1 MFDKEKISEFFP
13 GAEDFMI
20 QPMLIWTLPAN
31 KKDKLSEVCASG
43 EYFATEKIDG
53 ALYQFCRT
61 DKGNYLF
68 GRTVSVKNGLLTN
81 KIDNVPHINSA
92 LSCLP
97 CGTVIVGEIYVPGGT
112 SKNVTS
118 IMGCLPAEAI
128 KRQDKQGKIKYY
140 LHDMIFYDGEDM
152 QSWGT
157 EARYQKLV
165 EVWNEFHLEQ
175 FDFLRLAESFDTGIE
190 ERLSQILAAGGEG
203 IVLKKKDAPYSEG
216 KRPAWATIKCK
227 QMDTIDLV
235 CTRAIE
241 ATKEYTGKELK
252 TWPYWEV
259 KEPSFYDCFEEDH
272 CFAGWVNPQLVN
284 GNYYYKYTQNHSNT
298 NCGIQLISDNERY
311 YVPVTKPY
319 FYGWK
324 TAIGIGAYDDEG
336 NLKEIGTV
344 SSGLTDEMRAHLDD
358 YVGKVV
364 ALQCMSIDHKEKTLR
379 HPIVKA
385 WRDDKNAAECKL
397 SEVFH

>member
-13 GAEDFMI
+13 GAEDLMI
-20 QPMLIWTLPAN
+20 QPMLIWTVPAN
-31 KKDKLSEVCASG
+31 KKDKLSEICASG
-43 EYFATEKIDG
+43 EYFAEEKIDG

-81 KIDNVPHINSA
+81 KIDNVPHINSV

-97 CGTVIVGEIYVPGGT
+97 CGTVIIGEIYVPGGT

-140 LHDMIFYDGEDM
+140 LHDMIFYNGEDM
-152 QSWGT
+152 QSWGA

-165 EVWNEFHLEQ
+165 EAWNEFHLEQ
-175 FDFLRLAESFDTGIE
+175 FDFLRLAESFDTSIE
-190 ERLSQILAAGGEG
+190 ERLSQILSAGGEG

-241 ATKEYTGKELK
+241 ATKEYTGKELE
-252 TWPYWEV
+252 TWQYWQERS
-259 KEPSFYDCFEEDH
+259 EQNQNGEYTWLSSEGQYYEDYLH
-272 CFAGWVNPQLVN
+272 NPHI
-284 GNYYYKYTQNHSNT
+284 Y
-298 NCGIQLISDNERY
+298 R
-311 YVPVTKPY
+311 PVTKPY

-344 SSGLTDEMRAHLDD
+344 SSGLTDEMRAHLDG

-364 ALQCMSIDHKEKTLR
+364 ALQCMNIDRKEKTLR

>member
-13 GAEDFMI
+13 GAEDLMI

-31 KKDKLSEVCASG
+31 KKDKLSEICASG
-43 EYFATEKIDG
+43 EYFAEEKIDG

-81 KIDNVPHINSA
+81 KIDNVPHIDSA

-97 CGTVIVGEIYVPGGT
+97 CGTVIIGEIYVPGGT

-140 LHDMIFYDGEDM
+140 LHDMIFYNGENM
-152 QSWGT
+152 QSWGA

-165 EVWNEFHLEQ
+165 ETWNEFHLEQ
-175 FDFLRLAESFDTGIE
+175 FDFLRLAESFDTNIE

-241 ATKEYTGKELK
+241 ATKEYTGKELE
-252 TWPYWEV
+252 TWPYWQERS
-259 KEPSFYDCFEEDH
+259 EQNQNGEYTWLSSEGQYYEDYLH
-272 CFAGWVNPQLVN
+272 NPHI
-284 GNYYYKYTQNHSNT
+284 Y
-298 NCGIQLISDNERY
+298 R
-311 YVPVTKPY
+311 PVTKPY

-364 ALQCMSIDHKEKTLR
+364 ALQCMSIDRKEKTLR

>member
-13 GAEDFMI
+13 GAEDLMI
-20 QPMLIWTLPAN
+20 QPMLIWTLPTN
-31 KKDKLSEVCASG
+31 KKDKLSEICASG
-43 EYFATEKIDG
+43 EYFAEEKKDG

-61 DKGNYLF
+61 SKGNYLF

-140 LHDMIFYDGEDM
+140 LHDMIFYNGEDM
-152 QSWGT
+152 QSWGA

-165 EVWNEFHLEQ
+165 EAWNEFHLEQ

-241 ATKEYTGKELK
+241 ATKEYTGKELE
-252 TWPYWEV
+252 TWPYWQERS
-259 KEPSFYDCFEEDH
+259 ELNQNGEYTWLSSEGQYYEDYLH
-272 CFAGWVNPQLVN
+272 NPHI
-284 GNYYYKYTQNHSNT
+284 YRP
-298 NCGIQLISDNERY
+298 I
-311 YVPVTKPY
+311 TKPY

-364 ALQCMSIDHKEKTLR
+364 ALQCMSIDRKEKTLR

>member
-13 GAEDFMI
+13 GAEDLMI
-20 QPMLIWTLPAN
+20 QPMLIWTLPSN

-43 EYFATEKIDG
+43 EYFAEEKLDG

-81 KIDNVPHINSA
+81 KIDNVPHIDSA

-97 CGTVIVGEIYVPGGT
+97 CGTVIIGEIYVPGGT

-152 QSWGT
+152 QSWGA

-165 EVWNEFHLEQ
+165 EAWNEFHLEE

-241 ATKEYTGKELK
+241 ATKEYTGKELE
-252 TWPYWEV
+252 TWPYWQERS
-259 KEPSFYDCFEEDH
+259 ERNQNGEYTWLSSEGQYYEDYLH
-272 CFAGWVNPQLVN
+272 NPHI
-284 GNYYYKYTQNHSNT
+284 Y
-298 NCGIQLISDNERY
+298 R
-311 YVPVTKPY
+311 PVTKPY

-336 NLKEIGTV
+336 NLNEIGTV

-364 ALQCMSIDHKEKTLR
+364 ALQCMSIDRKEKTLR

>member
-13 GAEDFMI
+13 GAENLMI

-31 KKDKLSEVCASG
+31 KKDKLSEICASG

-81 KIDNVPHINSA
+81 KIDNVPHIDSA

-152 QSWGT
+152 QSWGA

-241 ATKEYTGKELK
+241 ATKEYTGKELE
-252 TWPYWEV
+252 TWPYWQERS
-259 KEPSFYDCFEEDH
+259 ERDQNGEYTWLSSEGQYYEDYLH
-272 CFAGWVNPQLVN
+272 NPHI
-284 GNYYYKYTQNHSNT
+284 Y
-298 NCGIQLISDNERY
+298 R
-311 YVPVTKPY
+311 PVTKPY

-324 TAIGIGAYDDEG
+324 TAIGIGVYDDEG

-358 YVGKVV
+358 YVGQVV
-364 ALQCMSIDHKEKTLR
+364 ALQCMSIDRKEKTLR

-397 SEVFH
+397 SEVFS

>member
-13 GAEDFMI
+13 GAEDLMI

-31 KKDKLSEVCASG
+31 KKDKLSEICASG
-43 EYFATEKIDG
+43 EYFAEEKIDG
-53 ALYQFCRT
+53 ALYQLCRT

-140 LHDMIFYDGEDM
+140 LHDMIFYNGENM
-152 QSWGT
+152 QSWGA

-165 EVWNEFHLEQ
+165 EAWNEFHLEQ

-190 ERLSQILAAGGEG
+190 ERLSQILASGGEG

-241 ATKEYTGKELK
+241 ATKEYTGKELNTWEYWIDLGGKPYHGRYLNDDGYATIK
-252 TWPYWEV
+252 TPM
-259 KEPSFYDCFEEDH
+259 F
-272 CFAGWVNPQLVN
+272 
-284 GNYYYKYTQNHSNT
+284 
-298 NCGIQLISDNERY
+298 
-311 YVPVTKPY
+311 PVTKPY

-364 ALQCMSIDHKEKTLR
+364 ALQCMSIDRKEKTLR

>member
-13 GAEDFMI
+13 GAEDLMI

-31 KKDKLSEVCASG
+31 NKDKLSAICASG
-43 EYFATEKIDG
+43 EYFAEEKLDG

-81 KIDNVPHINSA
+81 KIDNIQHIDSA

-97 CGTVIVGEIYVPGGT
+97 CGTVIIGEIYVPGGT

-140 LHDMIFYDGEDM
+140 LHDMIFYNGENM
-152 QSWGT
+152 QSWGA

-165 EVWNEFHLEQ
+165 EAWNEFHLEQ

-241 ATKEYTGKELK
+241 ATKEYTGKELE
-252 TWPYWEV
+252 TWPYW
-259 KEPSFYDCFEEDH
+259 KD
-272 CFAGWVNPQLVN
+272 
-284 GNYYYKYTQNHSNT
+284 
-298 NCGIQLISDNERY
+298 GI
-311 YVPVTKPY
+311 VVTKPY

-324 TAIGIGAYDDEG
+324 TEIGIGAYDDEG

-344 SSGLTDEMRAHLDD
+344 SSGLTDERRAHLDD

-364 ALQCMSIDHKEKTLR
+364 ALQCMSIDRKGKTLR

>member
-13 GAEDFMI
+13 GAEDLMI
-20 QPMLIWTLPAN
+20 QPMLIWTLPSN

-43 EYFATEKIDG
+43 EYFAEEKKDG

-97 CGTVIVGEIYVPGGT
+97 CGTVIVGEIYVSGGT

-140 LHDMIFYDGEDM
+140 LHDMIFYNGEDM
-152 QSWGT
+152 QSWGA

-165 EVWNEFHLEQ
+165 EAWNKFHLEQ
-175 FDFLRLAESFDTGIE
+175 FDFLQLAESFDTDIE

-241 ATKEYTGKELK
+241 ATKEYTGKELE
-252 TWPYWEV
+252 TWLYWQERS
-259 KEPSFYDCFEEDH
+259 ERDQNGEYTWLSSEGQYYEDYLH
-272 CFAGWVNPQLVN
+272 NPHI
-284 GNYYYKYTQNHSNT
+284 Y
-298 NCGIQLISDNERY
+298 R
-311 YVPVTKPY
+311 PVTKPY

-364 ALQCMSIDHKEKTLR
+364 VLQCMSIDRKEKTLR

-385 WRDDKNAAECKL
+385 WRDDKNVAECKL
-397 SEVFH
+397 SEAFS

>member
-13 GAEDFMI
+13 GAEDLMI
-20 QPMLIWTLPAN
+20 QPMLIWTLPSN

-43 EYFATEKIDG
+43 EYFAEQKIDG

-140 LHDMIFYDGEDM
+140 LHDMIFYGGEDM
-152 QSWGT
+152 QSWGA

-175 FDFLRLAESFDTGIE
+175 FDFLRLAESFDTSIE

-241 ATKEYTGKELK
+241 ATKEYTGKELE
-252 TWPYWEV
+252 TWPFWERALTGTEQIHTDMCQFGV
-259 KEPSFYDCFEEDH
+259 E
-272 CFAGWVNPQLVN
+272 GWIP
-284 GNYYYKYTQNHSNT
+284 
-298 NCGIQLISDNERY
+298 I
-311 YVPVTKPY
+311 TKPY

-364 ALQCMSIDHKEKTLR
+364 ALQCMSIDRKEKTLR

-385 WRDDKNAAECKL
+385 WRDDKNAMECKL
-397 SEVFH
+397 SEVFS

>member
-13 GAEDFMI
+13 GAEDLMI
-20 QPMLIWTLPAN
+20 QPMLIWTLPSN
-31 KKDKLSEVCASG
+31 KKDKLSEICASG

-140 LHDMIFYDGEDM
+140 LHDMIFYNGEDM
-152 QSWGT
+152 QSWGA

-165 EVWNEFHLEQ
+165 EAWNKFHLEQ

-235 CTRAIE
+235 CIRTIE
-241 ATKEYTGKELK
+241 ATKEYTGKELE
-252 TWPYWEV
+252 TWPYWQERS
-259 KEPSFYDCFEEDH
+259 ERDQNGEYTWLSSEGQYYEDYLH
-272 CFAGWVNPQLVN
+272 NPHI
-284 GNYYYKYTQNHSNT
+284 Y
-298 NCGIQLISDNERY
+298 R
-311 YVPVTKPY
+311 PVTKPY

-364 ALQCMSIDHKEKTLR
+364 ALQCMSIDCKEKTLR

-397 SEVFH
+397 SEVFS

>member
-13 GAEDFMI
+13 GAEDLMI

-31 KKDKLSEVCASG
+31 KKDKLSEICASG
-43 EYFATEKIDG
+43 EYFAEQKIDG

-140 LHDMIFYDGEDM
+140 LHDMIFYNGEDM
-152 QSWGT
+152 QSWGAET
-157 EARYQKLV
+157 RYQKLV
-165 EVWNEFHLEQ
+165 EAWNEFHLEQ

-241 ATKEYTGKELK
+241 ATKEYTGKELE
-252 TWPYWEV
+252 TWPYWQERS
-259 KEPSFYDCFEEDH
+259 ERNQNGEYTWLSSEGQYYEDYLH
-272 CFAGWVNPQLVN
+272 NPHI
-284 GNYYYKYTQNHSNT
+284 Y
-298 NCGIQLISDNERY
+298 R
-311 YVPVTKPY
+311 PVTKPY

-364 ALQCMSIDHKEKTLR
+364 ALQCMSIDRKEKTLR

>member
-13 GAEDFMI
+13 GAEDLMI
-20 QPMLIWTLPAN
+20 QPMLIWTLPSN

-81 KIDNVPHINSA
+81 KIDNVPHIDSA

-140 LHDMIFYDGEDM
+140 LHDMIFYNGENM
-152 QSWGT
+152 QSWGAET
-157 EARYQKLV
+157 RYQKLV
-165 EVWNEFHLEQ
+165 EAWNEFHLEQ

-203 IVLKKKDAPYSEG
+203 IVLKKKDALYSEG

-252 TWPYWEV
+252 TWPYWQERS
-259 KEPSFYDCFEEDH
+259 ERDQNGEYTWLSSEGQYYEDYLH
-272 CFAGWVNPQLVN
+272 NPHI
-284 GNYYYKYTQNHSNT
+284 Y
-298 NCGIQLISDNERY
+298 R
-311 YVPVTKPY
+311 PVTKPY

-344 SSGLTDEMRAHLDD
+344 SSGLTDEMRAYLDN

-364 ALQCMSIDHKEKTLR
+364 ALQCMSIDRKEKTLR

-397 SEVFH
+397 SEVFS

>member
-13 GAEDFMI
+13 GAEDLMI
-20 QPMLIWTLPAN
+20 QPMLIWTLPSN
-31 KKDKLSEVCASG
+31 KKDKLSEICASG

-81 KIDNVPHINSA
+81 KIDNVPHIDSA

-140 LHDMIFYDGEDM
+140 LHDMIFYNGEDM
-152 QSWGT
+152 QSWGA

-165 EVWNEFHLEQ
+165 EAWNKFHLEQ
-175 FDFLRLAESFDTGIE
+175 FDFLQLAESFDTGIE

-241 ATKEYTGKELK
+241 ATKEYTGKELE
-252 TWPYWEV
+252 TWPYWQERS
-259 KEPSFYDCFEEDH
+259 ERD
-272 CFAGWVNPQLVN
+272 QN
-284 GNYYYKYTQNHSNT
+284 GEYTWLSSE
-298 NCGIQLISDNERY
+298 GRY
-311 YVPVTKPY
+311 YEDYLHNPHIYRPVTKPY

-364 ALQCMSIDHKEKTLR
+364 ALQCMSIDRKEKTLR

>member
-13 GAEDFMI
+13 GAEDLMI

-31 KKDKLSEVCASG
+31 KKDKLSEICASG
-43 EYFATEKIDG
+43 EYFAEEKLDG

-81 KIDNVPHINSA
+81 KIDNVPHIDSA

-97 CGTVIVGEIYVPGGT
+97 CGTVIIGEIYIPGGT

-140 LHDMIFYDGEDM
+140 LHDMIFYNGEDM
-152 QSWGT
+152 QSWGA

-165 EVWNEFHLEQ
+165 EAWNEFHLEQ

-241 ATKEYTGKELK
+241 ATKEYTGKELE
-252 TWPYWEV
+252 TWPYWQERS
-259 KEPSFYDCFEEDH
+259 ERNQNGEYTWLSSEGQYYEDYLH
-272 CFAGWVNPQLVN
+272 NPHI
-284 GNYYYKYTQNHSNT
+284 Y
-298 NCGIQLISDNERY
+298 R
-311 YVPVTKPY
+311 PVTKPY

-358 YVGKVV
+358 YIGKVV
-364 ALQCMSIDHKEKTLR
+364 ALQCMSIDRKEKTLR

-397 SEVFH
+397 SEVFS

>member
-13 GAEDFMI
+13 GAEDLMI
-20 QPMLIWTLPAN
+20 QPMLIWTLPTN
-31 KKDKLSEVCASG
+31 KKDKLSEICASG
-43 EYFATEKIDG
+43 EYFAEEKLDG

-61 DKGNYLF
+61 NRGNYLF

-97 CGTVIVGEIYVPGGT
+97 CGTVIVGEIYVPDGT

-140 LHDMIFYDGEDM
+140 LHDMIFYNGENM
-152 QSWGT
+152 QSWGA

-165 EVWNEFHLEQ
+165 EVWNKFHLEQ
-175 FDFLRLAESFDTGIE
+175 FDFLRLADSFDTGIE
-190 ERLSQILAAGGEG
+190 ERLSQILSAGGEG

-241 ATKEYTGKELK
+241 ATKEYTGKELE
-252 TWPYWEV
+252 TWSYWQERS
-259 KEPSFYDCFEEDH
+259 ERDQNGEYTWLSSEGQYYEDYLH
-272 CFAGWVNPQLVN
+272 NPHI
-284 GNYYYKYTQNHSNT
+284 Y
-298 NCGIQLISDNERY
+298 R
-311 YVPVTKPY
+311 PVTKPY

-358 YVGKVV
+358 YVGKIV
-364 ALQCMSIDHKEKTLR
+364 ALQCMSIDRKEKTLR

-397 SEVFH
+397 REVFS

>member
-13 GAEDFMI
+13 GAEDLMI
-20 QPMLIWTLPAN
+20 QPMLIWTLPTN
-31 KKDKLSEVCASG
+31 KKDKLSEICASG
-43 EYFATEKIDG
+43 EYFAEEKLDG

-61 DKGNYLF
+61 NRGNYLF

-81 KIDNVPHINSA
+81 KIDNVPHVNSA

-97 CGTVIVGEIYVPGGT
+97 CGTVIVGEIYVPDGT

-140 LHDMIFYDGEDM
+140 LHDMIFYNGENM
-152 QSWGT
+152 QSWGA

-165 EVWNEFHLEQ
+165 EAWNEFHLEQ

-241 ATKEYTGKELK
+241 ATKEYTGKELE
-252 TWPYWEV
+252 TWPYWQERS
-259 KEPSFYDCFEEDH
+259 ERDQNGEYTWLSSEGQYYEDYLH
-272 CFAGWVNPQLVN
+272 NPHI
-284 GNYYYKYTQNHSNT
+284 Y
-298 NCGIQLISDNERY
+298 R
-311 YVPVTKPY
+311 PVTKPY

-364 ALQCMSIDHKEKTLR
+364 ALQCMSIDREEKTLR

>member
-13 GAEDFMI
+13 GAEDLMI
-20 QPMLIWTLPAN
+20 QPMLIWTLPSN

-43 EYFATEKIDG
+43 EYFAEQKIDG

-97 CGTVIVGEIYVPGGT
+97 CGTVIVGEIYVSGGT

-140 LHDMIFYDGEDM
+140 LHDMIFYNGEDM
-152 QSWGT
+152 QSWGA

-165 EVWNEFHLEQ
+165 EAWNKFHLEQ
-175 FDFLRLAESFDTGIE
+175 FDFLQLAESFDTGIE

-241 ATKEYTGKELK
+241 ATKEYTGKELE
-252 TWPYWEV
+252 TWPYWQERS
-259 KEPSFYDCFEEDH
+259 ERDQNGEYTWLSSEGQYYEDYLH
-272 CFAGWVNPQLVN
+272 NPHI
-284 GNYYYKYTQNHSNT
+284 Y
-298 NCGIQLISDNERY
+298 R
-311 YVPVTKPY
+311 PVTKPY

-344 SSGLTDEMRAHLDD
+344 SSGLTDEMRAHLDN

-364 ALQCMSIDHKEKTLR
+364 ALQCMSIDRKGKTLR

-397 SEVFH
+397 SEVFS

>member
-13 GAEDFMI
+13 GAEDLMI

-31 KKDKLSEVCASG
+31 KKDKLSEICASG

-81 KIDNVPHINSA
+81 KIDNVPHIDSA

-97 CGTVIVGEIYVPGGT
+97 CGTVIIGEIYVPGGT

-140 LHDMIFYDGEDM
+140 LHDMIFYNGENM
-152 QSWGT
+152 QSWGA

-165 EVWNEFHLEQ
+165 EAWNEFHLEQ

-190 ERLSQILAAGGEG
+190 ERLSQILSAGGEG

-241 ATKEYTGKELK
+241 ATKEYTGKELE
-252 TWPYWEV
+252 TWPYWQERS
-259 KEPSFYDCFEEDH
+259 ERDQNGEYTWLSSEGQYYEDYLH
-272 CFAGWVNPQLVN
+272 NPHI
-284 GNYYYKYTQNHSNT
+284 Y
-298 NCGIQLISDNERY
+298 R
-311 YVPVTKPY
+311 PVTKPY

-364 ALQCMSIDHKEKTLR
+364 ALQCMSIDRKERTLR
-379 HPIVKA
+379 HPIVKT

-397 SEVFH
+397 SEVFS

>member
-1 MFDKEKISEFFP
+1 MFDKEKIHEYFP
-13 GAEDFMI
+13 GAEDLMI

-31 KKDKLSEVCASG
+31 KKDKLGEVCTSG
-43 EYFATEKIDG
+43 EYFAEQKVDG

-61 DKGNYLF
+61 EQGNYLF
-68 GRTVSVKNGLLTN
+68 GRTVSTKNGLLTN
-81 KIDNVPHINSA
+81 KIDNVPHINDA

-97 CGTVIVGEIYVPGGT
+97 PRTVIIGEIYVPGGT

-118 IMGCLPAEAI
+118 IMGCLAAEAI
-128 KRQDKQGKIKYY
+128 RRQSKQGYIKYY

-152 QSWGT
+152 QPWGA
-157 EARYQKLV
+157 EARYNKLV
-165 EVWNEFHLEQ
+165 EVWNKFNLEQ

-190 ERLSQILAAGGEG
+190 ERLAQILAAGGEG
-203 IVLKKKDAPYSEG
+203 IVLKKKDAPYTEG

-227 QMDTIDLV
+227 QMDTLDLV

-241 ATKEYTGKELK
+241 ATKEYTGKEIE
-252 TWPYWEV
+252 TWPFWKDGV
-259 KEPSFYDCFEEDH
+259 
-272 CFAGWVNPQLVN
+272 A
-284 GNYYYKYTQNHSNT
+284 
-298 NCGIQLISDNERY
+298 
-311 YVPVTKPY
+311 VTKPY

-324 TAIGIGAYDDEG
+324 TAIGIGAYDEDG

-344 SSGLTDEMRAHLDD
+344 SSGLTDDMRAHLDD

-364 ALQCMSIDHKEKTLR
+364 ALQCMSIDRKEKTLR
-379 HPIVKA
+379 HPIIKG

-397 SEVFH
+397 SEIFA

>member
-13 GAEDFMI
+13 GAEDLMI

-31 KKDKLSEVCASG
+31 KKDKLSEICASG
-43 EYFATEKIDG
+43 EYFAEQKIDG

-97 CGTVIVGEIYVPGGT
+97 CDTVIIGEIYVPGGT

-128 KRQDKQGKIKYY
+128 KRQDKQGKIRYY
-140 LHDMIFYDGEDM
+140 LHDMIFYNGEDM
-152 QSWGT
+152 QSWGA

-165 EVWNEFHLEQ
+165 EAWNEFHLEQ

-190 ERLSQILAAGGEG
+190 ERLSQILVAGGEG

-241 ATKEYTGKELK
+241 ATKEYTGKELE
-252 TWPYWEV
+252 TWPYWQERS
-259 KEPSFYDCFEEDH
+259 ERNQNGEYTWLSSEGQYYEDYLH
-272 CFAGWVNPQLVN
+272 NPHI
-284 GNYYYKYTQNHSNT
+284 Y
-298 NCGIQLISDNERY
+298 R
-311 YVPVTKPY
+311 PVTKPY

-364 ALQCMSIDHKEKTLR
+364 ALQCMSIDRKEKTLR

>member
-13 GAEDFMI
+13 GAEDLMI

-31 KKDKLSEVCASG
+31 KKDKLSEICASG
-43 EYFATEKIDG
+43 EYFAEEKIDG

-97 CGTVIVGEIYVPGGT
+97 CGTVIIGEIYIPGGT

-140 LHDMIFYDGEDM
+140 LHDMIFYNGEDM
-152 QSWGT
+152 QSWGA

-165 EVWNEFHLEQ
+165 EAWNEFHLEE

-190 ERLSQILAAGGEG
+190 ERLSQMLAAGGEG

-241 ATKEYTGKELK
+241 ATKEYTGKELE
-252 TWPYWEV
+252 TWPYWQERS
-259 KEPSFYDCFEEDH
+259 ELNQNGEYTWLSSEGQYYEDYLH
-272 CFAGWVNPQLVN
+272 NPHI
-284 GNYYYKYTQNHSNT
+284 Y
-298 NCGIQLISDNERY
+298 R
-311 YVPVTKPY
+311 PVTKPY

-364 ALQCMSIDHKEKTLR
+364 ALQCMSIDRKEKTLR

>member
-13 GAEDFMI
+13 GAEDLMI
-20 QPMLIWTLPAN
+20 QPMLIWTLPTN
-31 KKDKLSEVCASG
+31 KKDKLSEICASG
-43 EYFATEKIDG
+43 EYFAEEKLDG

-61 DKGNYLF
+61 NRGNYLF

-97 CGTVIVGEIYVPGGT
+97 CGTVIVGEIYVPDGT

-140 LHDMIFYDGEDM
+140 LHDMIFYNGENM
-152 QSWGT
+152 QSWGA

-165 EVWNEFHLEQ
+165 EAWNEFHLEQ

-190 ERLSQILAAGGEG
+190 ERLSQILSAGGEG

-241 ATKEYTGKELK
+241 ATKEYTGKELE
-252 TWPYWEV
+252 TWPYWQERS
-259 KEPSFYDCFEEDH
+259 ERDQNGEYTWLSSEGQYYEDYLH
-272 CFAGWVNPQLVN
+272 NPHI
-284 GNYYYKYTQNHSNT
+284 YK
-298 NCGIQLISDNERY
+298 
-311 YVPVTKPY
+311 PVTKPY

-364 ALQCMSIDHKEKTLR
+364 ALQCMSIDRKEKTLR

-397 SEVFH
+397 SEVFS

>member
-20 QPMLIWTLPAN
+20 QPMLIWTLPSN

-97 CGTVIVGEIYVPGGT
+97 CGTVIVGEIYISGGT

-140 LHDMIFYDGEDM
+140 LHDMIFYNGEDM
-152 QSWGT
+152 QSWGA

-165 EVWNEFHLEQ
+165 EAWNKFHLEQ
-175 FDFLRLAESFDTGIE
+175 FDFLQLAESFDTGIE

-241 ATKEYTGKELK
+241 ATKEYTGKELE
-252 TWPYWEV
+252 TWPYWQERS
-259 KEPSFYDCFEEDH
+259 ERDQNGEYTWLSSEGQYYEDYLH
-272 CFAGWVNPQLVN
+272 NPHI
-284 GNYYYKYTQNHSNT
+284 Y
-298 NCGIQLISDNERY
+298 R
-311 YVPVTKPY
+311 PVTKPY

-364 ALQCMSIDHKEKTLR
+364 ALQCMSIDRKEKTLR

-397 SEVFH
+397 SEVFS

>member
-13 GAEDFMI
+13 GAEDLMI

-31 KKDKLSEVCASG
+31 KKDKLSEICASG

-81 KIDNVPHINSA
+81 KIDNVPHIDSA

-140 LHDMIFYDGEDM
+140 LYDMIFYNGEDM
-152 QSWGT
+152 QSWGA

-165 EVWNEFHLEQ
+165 ETWNEFHLEQ

-241 ATKEYTGKELK
+241 ATKEYTGKELE
-252 TWPYWEV
+252 TWPYWQERSERV
-259 KEPSFYDCFEEDH
+259 QNGEYTWLSSEGQYYEDYLH
-272 CFAGWVNPQLVN
+272 NPHI
-284 GNYYYKYTQNHSNT
+284 Y
-298 NCGIQLISDNERY
+298 R
-311 YVPVTKPY
+311 PVTKPY

-344 SSGLTDEMRAHLDD
+344 SSGLTDEMRAHLDN

-364 ALQCMSIDHKEKTLR
+364 ALQCMSIDRKEKTLR

-397 SEVFH
+397 SEVFS

>member
-13 GAEDFMI
+13 GAEDLMI

-31 KKDKLSEVCASG
+31 KKDKLSEICASG
-43 EYFATEKIDG
+43 EYFAEEKIDG

-97 CGTVIVGEIYVPGGT
+97 CGTVIIGEIYVPGGT

-118 IMGCLPAEAI
+118 IMGCLPVEAI

-140 LHDMIFYDGEDM
+140 LHDMIFYNGEDM
-152 QSWGT
+152 QSWGA

-165 EVWNEFHLEQ
+165 EAWNEFHLEQ

-241 ATKEYTGKELK
+241 ATKDYTGKELE
-252 TWPYWEV
+252 TWPFWERTLTEV
-259 KEPSFYDCFEEDH
+259 ELIHTDMCQFGVE
-272 CFAGWVNPQLVN
+272 GWIP
-284 GNYYYKYTQNHSNT
+284 
-298 NCGIQLISDNERY
+298 I
-311 YVPVTKPY
+311 TKPY

-358 YVGKVV
+358 YIGKVV
-364 ALQCMSIDHKEKTLR
+364 ALQCMSIDRKEKTLR

>member
-13 GAEDFMI
+13 GAEDLMI

-31 KKDKLSEVCASG
+31 KKDKLSEICASG
-43 EYFATEKIDG
+43 EYFAEEKIDG

-97 CGTVIVGEIYVPGGT
+97 CGTVIIGEIYVPGGT

-128 KRQDKQGKIKYY
+128 KRQDRQGKIKYY
-140 LHDMIFYDGEDM
+140 LHDMIFYNGEDM
-152 QSWGT
+152 QSWGA

-165 EVWNEFHLEQ
+165 EAWNEFHLEQ

-190 ERLSQILAAGGEG
+190 ERLSQILATGGEG

-241 ATKEYTGKELK
+241 ATKEYTGKELE
-252 TWPYWEV
+252 TWPYWQERS
-259 KEPSFYDCFEEDH
+259 ERNQNGEYTWLSSEGQYYEDYLH
-272 CFAGWVNPQLVN
+272 NPHI
-284 GNYYYKYTQNHSNT
+284 Y
-298 NCGIQLISDNERY
+298 R
-311 YVPVTKPY
+311 PVTKPY

-358 YVGKVV
+358 YIGKVV
-364 ALQCMSIDHKEKTLR
+364 ALQCMSIDRKEKTLR

>member
-13 GAEDFMI
+13 GAEDLMI
-20 QPMLIWTLPAN
+20 QPMLIWTLPTN
-31 KKDKLSEVCASG
+31 KKDKLSEICASG
-43 EYFATEKIDG
+43 EYFAEEKLDG

-61 DKGNYLF
+61 NRGNYLF

-97 CGTVIVGEIYVPGGT
+97 CGTVIVGEIYVPDGT

-140 LHDMIFYDGEDM
+140 LHDMIFYNGENM
-152 QSWGT
+152 QSWGA

-165 EVWNEFHLEQ
+165 EAWNEFHLEQ

-190 ERLSQILAAGGEG
+190 ERLSQILSAGGEG

-241 ATKEYTGKELK
+241 ATKEYTGKELE
-252 TWPYWEV
+252 TWPYWQERS
-259 KEPSFYDCFEEDH
+259 ERDQNGEYTWLSSEGQYYEDYLH
-272 CFAGWVNPQLVN
+272 NPHI
-284 GNYYYKYTQNHSNT
+284 YK
-298 NCGIQLISDNERY
+298 
-311 YVPVTKPY
+311 PVTKPY

-364 ALQCMSIDHKEKTLR
+364 ALQCMSIDRKEKTLR

-397 SEVFH
+397 REVFS

>member
-13 GAEDFMI
+13 GAEDLMI
-20 QPMLIWTLPAN
+20 QPMLIWTLPSN
-31 KKDKLSEVCASG
+31 KKDKLSEICASG
-43 EYFATEKIDG
+43 EYFAEEKKDG

-140 LHDMIFYDGEDM
+140 LHDMIFYNGEDM
-152 QSWGT
+152 QSWGA

-165 EVWNEFHLEQ
+165 ETWNEFHLEQ
-175 FDFLRLAESFDTGIE
+175 FDFLRLAESFDTSIE
-190 ERLSQILAAGGEG
+190 ERLSQILSAGGEG

-241 ATKEYTGKELK
+241 ATKEYTGKELE
-252 TWPYWEV
+252 TWPYWQERS
-259 KEPSFYDCFEEDH
+259 ERDQNGEYTWLSSEGQYYEDYLH
-272 CFAGWVNPQLVN
+272 NPHI
-284 GNYYYKYTQNHSNT
+284 Y
-298 NCGIQLISDNERY
+298 R
-311 YVPVTKPY
+311 PVTKPY

-324 TAIGIGAYDDEG
+324 TAIGIGAYDNEG

-364 ALQCMSIDHKEKTLR
+364 ALQCMSIDRKEKTLR

-397 SEVFH
+397 SEVFS

>member
-13 GAEDFMI
+13 GAEDLMI

-43 EYFATEKIDG
+43 EYFAEEKLDG

-81 KIDNVPHINSA
+81 KIDNVPHIDSA

-140 LHDMIFYDGEDM
+140 LHDMIFYNGENM
-152 QSWGT
+152 QSWGA

-165 EVWNEFHLEQ
+165 EAWNEFHLEQ

-241 ATKEYTGKELK
+241 ATKEYTGKELE
-252 TWPYWEV
+252 TWPYWQERS
-259 KEPSFYDCFEEDH
+259 ERNQNGEYTWLSSEGQYYEDYLH
-272 CFAGWVNPQLVN
+272 NPHI
-284 GNYYYKYTQNHSNT
+284 Y
-298 NCGIQLISDNERY
+298 R
-311 YVPVTKPY
+311 PVTKPY

-364 ALQCMSIDHKEKTLR
+364 ALQCMSIDRKEKTLR

>member
-13 GAEDFMI
+13 GAEDLMI
-20 QPMLIWTLPAN
+20 QPMLIWTLPSN

-43 EYFATEKIDG
+43 EYFAEEKKDG

-97 CGTVIVGEIYVPGGT
+97 CGTVIVGEIYVSGGT

-140 LHDMIFYDGEDM
+140 LHDMIFYNGEDM
-152 QSWGT
+152 QSWGA

-165 EVWNEFHLEQ
+165 EAWNKFHLEQ
-175 FDFLRLAESFDTGIE
+175 FDFLQLAESFDTGIE

-241 ATKEYTGKELK
+241 ATKEYTGKELE
-252 TWPYWEV
+252 TWPYWQECS
-259 KEPSFYDCFEEDH
+259 ERDQNGEYTWLSSEGQYYEDYLH
-272 CFAGWVNPQLVN
+272 NPHI
-284 GNYYYKYTQNHSNT
+284 Y
-298 NCGIQLISDNERY
+298 R
-311 YVPVTKPY
+311 PVTKPY

-364 ALQCMSIDHKEKTLR
+364 VLQCMSIDRKEKTLR

-385 WRDDKNAAECKL
+385 WRDDKNVAECKL
-397 SEVFH
+397 SEAFS

>member
-13 GAEDFMI
+13 GAEDLMI
-20 QPMLIWTLPAN
+20 QPMLIWTLPSN
-31 KKDKLSEVCASG
+31 KKDKLSEICASG
-43 EYFATEKIDG
+43 EYFAEEKKDG

-68 GRTVSVKNGLLTN
+68 GRTVSIKNGLLTN

-140 LHDMIFYDGEDM
+140 LHDMIFYNGEDM
-152 QSWGT
+152 QSWGA

-165 EVWNEFHLEQ
+165 EAWNKFHLEQ
-175 FDFLRLAESFDTGIE
+175 FDFLQLAESFDTGIE
-190 ERLSQILAAGGEG
+190 ERLSQILSAGGEG

-241 ATKEYTGKELK
+241 ATKEYTGKELE
-252 TWPYWEV
+252 TWSYWQERS
-259 KEPSFYDCFEEDH
+259 ERDQNGEYTWLSSEGQYYEDYLH
-272 CFAGWVNPQLVN
+272 NPHI
-284 GNYYYKYTQNHSNT
+284 Y
-298 NCGIQLISDNERY
+298 R
-311 YVPVTKPY
+311 PVTKPY

-358 YVGKVV
+358 YVGKIVV
-364 ALQCMSIDHKEKTLR
+364 LQCMSIDRKEKTLR

-397 SEVFH
+397 REVFS

>member
-13 GAEDFMI
+13 GAEDLMI
-20 QPMLIWTLPAN
+20 QPMLIWTLPSN

-43 EYFATEKIDG
+43 EYFAEQKIDG

-97 CGTVIVGEIYVPGGT
+97 CGTVIIGEIYVPGGT

-128 KRQDKQGKIKYY
+128 KRQNKQGKIKYY
-140 LHDMIFYDGEDM
+140 LHDMIFYNGEDM
-152 QSWGT
+152 QSWGA

-165 EVWNEFHLEQ
+165 EAWNEFHLEQ
-175 FDFLRLAESFDTGIE
+175 FDFLRLAESFDTDIE

-241 ATKEYTGKELK
+241 ATKEYTGKELE
-252 TWPYWEV
+252 TWPYWQERS
-259 KEPSFYDCFEEDH
+259 ERNQNGEYTWLSSEGQYYEDYLH
-272 CFAGWVNPQLVN
+272 NPHI
-284 GNYYYKYTQNHSNT
+284 Y
-298 NCGIQLISDNERY
+298 R
-311 YVPVTKPY
+311 PVTKPY

-358 YVGKVV
+358 YIGKVV
-364 ALQCMSIDHKEKTLR
+364 ALQCMSIDRKEKTLR

>member
-13 GAEDFMI
+13 GAEDLMI

-31 KKDKLSEVCASG
+31 KKDKLSEICASG
-43 EYFATEKIDG
+43 EYFAEEKLDG

-140 LHDMIFYDGEDM
+140 LHDMIFYNGEDM
-152 QSWGT
+152 QSWGA

-165 EVWNEFHLEQ
+165 EAWNEFHLEQ

-241 ATKEYTGKELK
+241 ATKEYTGKELE
-252 TWPYWEV
+252 TWPYWQERS
-259 KEPSFYDCFEEDH
+259 ERDQNGEYTWLSSEGQYYEDYLH
-272 CFAGWVNPQLVN
+272 NPHI
-284 GNYYYKYTQNHSNT
+284 Y
-298 NCGIQLISDNERY
+298 R
-311 YVPVTKPY
+311 PVTKPY

-358 YVGKVV
+358 YIGKVV
-364 ALQCMSIDHKEKTLR
+364 VLQCMSIDRKEKTLR

>member
-13 GAEDFMI
+13 GAEDLMI

-31 KKDKLSEVCASG
+31 KKDKLSEICASG
-43 EYFATEKIDG
+43 EYFAEEKLDG

-97 CGTVIVGEIYVPGGT
+97 CGTVIIGEIYVPGGT

-140 LHDMIFYDGEDM
+140 LHDMIFYNGENM
-152 QSWGT
+152 QSWGA

-165 EVWNEFHLEQ
+165 EAWNEFHLEQ
-175 FDFLRLAESFDTGIE
+175 FDFLRLTESFDTGIE

-227 QMDTIDLV
+227 
-235 CTRAIE
+235 
-241 ATKEYTGKELK
+241 
-252 TWPYWEV
+252 
-259 KEPSFYDCFEEDH
+259 
-272 CFAGWVNPQLVN
+272 
-284 GNYYYKYTQNHSNT
+284 
-298 NCGIQLISDNERY
+298 
-311 YVPVTKPY
+311 
-319 FYGWK
+319 
-324 TAIGIGAYDDEG
+324 
-336 NLKEIGTV
+336 
-344 SSGLTDEMRAHLDD
+344 
-358 YVGKVV
+358 
-364 ALQCMSIDHKEKTLR
+364 
-379 HPIVKA
+379 
-385 WRDDKNAAECKL
+385 
-397 SEVFH
+397 

>member
-13 GAEDFMI
+13 GAEDLMI
-20 QPMLIWTLPAN
+20 QPMLIWTLPSN

-43 EYFATEKIDG
+43 EYFAEEKLDG

-81 KIDNVPHINSA
+81 KIDNVPHIDSA

-140 LHDMIFYDGEDM
+140 LHDMIFYNGEDM
-152 QSWGT
+152 QSWGA

-165 EVWNEFHLEQ
+165 EAWNEFHLEQ
-175 FDFLRLAESFDTGIE
+175 FDFLRLAESFDTNIE
-190 ERLSQILAAGGEG
+190 ERLSKILASGGEG

-241 ATKEYTGKELK
+241 ATKEYTGKELE
-252 TWPYWEV
+252 TWPYWQERS
-259 KEPSFYDCFEEDH
+259 ERDQNGEYTWLSSEGQYYEDYLH
-272 CFAGWVNPQLVN
+272 NPHI
-284 GNYYYKYTQNHSNT
+284 Y
-298 NCGIQLISDNERY
+298 R
-311 YVPVTKPY
+311 PVTKPY

-364 ALQCMSIDHKEKTLR
+364 ALQCMSIDRKEKTLR

>member
-13 GAEDFMI
+13 GAEDLMI
-20 QPMLIWTLPAN
+20 QPMLIWTLPTN
-31 KKDKLSEVCASG
+31 KKDKLSEICASG
-43 EYFATEKIDG
+43 EYFAEEKLDG

-61 DKGNYLF
+61 NRGNYLF

-97 CGTVIVGEIYVPGGT
+97 CGTVIVGEIYVPDGT

-140 LHDMIFYDGEDM
+140 LHDMIFYNGENM
-152 QSWGT
+152 QSWGA

-165 EVWNEFHLEQ
+165 EAWNEFHLEQ

-241 ATKEYTGKELK
+241 ATKEYTGKELE
-252 TWPYWEV
+252 TWPYWQERS
-259 KEPSFYDCFEEDH
+259 ERNQNGEYTWLSSEGQYYEDYLH
-272 CFAGWVNPQLVN
+272 NPHI
-284 GNYYYKYTQNHSNT
+284 Y
-298 NCGIQLISDNERY
+298 R
-311 YVPVTKPY
+311 PVTKPY

-344 SSGLTDEMRAHLDD
+344 SSGLTDEMRAHLDG
-358 YVGKVV
+358 YVGQVV
-364 ALQCMSIDHKEKTLR
+364 SLQCMSIDRKEKTLR
-379 HPIVKA
+379 HPIVKV

-397 SEVFH
+397 SEVFY

>member
-13 GAEDFMI
+13 GAEDLMI

-31 KKDKLSEVCASG
+31 KKDKLSEICASG
-43 EYFATEKIDG
+43 EYFAEEKKDG

-61 DKGNYLF
+61 SKGNYLF

-140 LHDMIFYDGEDM
+140 LHDMIFYNGEDM
-152 QSWGT
+152 QSWGA

-165 EVWNEFHLEQ
+165 EAWNEFHLEQ

-227 QMDTIDLV
+227 QMDTLDLI

-241 ATKEYTGKELK
+241 ATKDYTGKELE
-252 TWPYWEV
+252 TWPFWERTLTEV
-259 KEPSFYDCFEEDH
+259 EQIHTDICQFGVE
-272 CFAGWVNPQLVN
+272 GWIP
-284 GNYYYKYTQNHSNT
+284 
-298 NCGIQLISDNERY
+298 I
-311 YVPVTKPY
+311 TKPY

-358 YVGKVV
+358 YIGKVV
-364 ALQCMSIDHKEKTLR
+364 ALQCMSIDRKEKTLR

>member
-13 GAEDFMI
+13 GAEDLMI
-20 QPMLIWTLPAN
+20 QPMLIWTLPSN
-31 KKDKLSEVCASG
+31 KKDKLSEICASG
-43 EYFATEKIDG
+43 EYFAEEKKDG

-140 LHDMIFYDGEDM
+140 LHDMIFYNGEDM
-152 QSWGT
+152 QSWGA

-165 EVWNEFHLEQ
+165 EAWNKFHLEQ
-175 FDFLRLAESFDTGIE
+175 FDFLQLAESFDTGIE
-190 ERLSQILAAGGEG
+190 ERLSQILSAGGEG

-241 ATKEYTGKELK
+241 ATKEYTGKELE
-252 TWPYWEV
+252 TWSYWQERS
-259 KEPSFYDCFEEDH
+259 ERDQNGEYTWLSSEGQYYENYLH
-272 CFAGWVNPQLVN
+272 NPHI
-284 GNYYYKYTQNHSNT
+284 Y
-298 NCGIQLISDNERY
+298 R
-311 YVPVTKPY
+311 PVTKPY

-358 YVGKVV
+358 YVGKIV
-364 ALQCMSIDHKEKTLR
+364 ALQCMSIDRKEKTLR

-397 SEVFH
+397 REVFS